1 MKCLWK
7 PLPELLNATL
17 ICGCPD
23 SVVLIFL
30 RMLLVVFRIS
40 LIEYNLSVV
49 RKISSF
55 ETYYL
60 YFQDDFIEA

>member
-1 MKCLWK
+1 MKCLWR

-17 ICGCPD
+17 ICECPD

-49 RKISSF
+49 RKISSY

-60 YFQDDFIEA
+60 YFQEDFIEA

>member
-7 PLPELLNATL
+7 PCPELLNATL
-17 ICGCPD
+17 ICGCPE

-30 RMLLVVFRIS
+30 RILLLIFRIS

-49 RKISSF
+49 RKISSY

-60 YFQDDFIEA
+60 YFQDDLTEA

>member
-1 MKCLWK
+1 MKCLWR

-40 LIEYNLSVV
+40 LIDYNLSVV
-49 RKISSF
+49 RKISSY
-55 ETYYL
+55 ETICIFKMTL
-60 YFQDDFIEA
+60 